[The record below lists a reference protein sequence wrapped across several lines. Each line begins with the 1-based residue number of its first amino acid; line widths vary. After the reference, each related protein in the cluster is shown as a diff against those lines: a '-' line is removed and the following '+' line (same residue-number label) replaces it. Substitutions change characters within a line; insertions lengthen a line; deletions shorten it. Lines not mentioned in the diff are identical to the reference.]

1 MLQSCLIV
9 SLLLNPPS
17 FPPDPADHLSRL
29 SQMMPQTNE
38 IYTPYS
44 KQQLNWL
51 MQNADIWPI
60 PCANISGTIDNHF
73 PKDKLQFASMDAS
86 PVNLPMHPIENKLTV
101 FTGDSS
107 NGKAAYII
115 GSHVY
120 SLEFS
125 PASA

>member
-1 MLQSCLIV
+1 
-9 SLLLNPPS
+9 
-17 FPPDPADHLSRL
+17 
-29 SQMMPQTNE
+29 
-38 IYTPYS
+38 
-44 KQQLNWL
+44 

-120 SLEFS
+120 SLESSALSTNNRINVVATVFEMLTN
-125 PASA
+125 PALICLLISMVCNCLKLFLFYIPLIL